1 MLAKDL
7 ISEAVIPLSTSDPA
21 TIATGVMD
29 DLRVSHLPIVDND
42 TFIGLISE
50 TDILDMN
57 APGEPVGNHSLS
69 SLRPYVWKDQHIYEV
84 LRLVANQQLT
94 LVPVLDDQG
103 KYLGCITLGRI
114 AQAMAEMGAV
124 QQPGGVIVLEVNSH
138 DYSLSEISRIV
149 ESNDAKVLSSFIT
162 SFIDSTRLEVTIKV
176 NKIDVSSILQTFNR
190 YDYIIVASFSEEILL
205 GDLIHDRF
213 DSLMSYLNV

>member
-7 ISEAVIPLSTSDPA
+7 ISEAVIPLSPSDPA
-21 TIATGVMD
+21 TIAAGVMD

-50 TDILDMN
+50 TDILDLN
-57 APGEPVGNHSLS
+57 APGEPVGSHALS
-69 SLRPYVWKDQHIYEV
+69 SLRPYVWQGQHIFEV
-84 LRLVANQQLT
+84 LRLVANQKLT
-94 LVPVLDDQG
+94 LVPVLDDQS

-162 SFIDSTRLEVTIKV
+162 SFIDSTKLEVTIKV
-176 NKIDVSSILQTFNR
+176 NKMDVSPILQTFTR